1 MHSFEW
7 GCDNLHGFDQK
18 ADSIKAGRTDFS
30 TSNFHH
36 EYLESLIFR
45 NTAAQN
51 TLRSDQC
58 LTKLQWRVLH
68 LIFLKYSADTDI
80 FFIKEI
86 FGKKVFAGIPM
97 LLL

>member
-7 GCDNLHGFDQK
+7 GCDNPHGFDQK

-30 TSNFHH
+30 ISNFHH

-45 NTAAQN
+45 NTAARN

-58 LTKLQWRVLH
+58 LTKLQWRVLD
-68 LIFLKYSADTDI
+68 LIFLKYSA
-80 FFIKEI
+80 
-86 FGKKVFAGIPM
+86 
-97 LLL
+97 